1 MRHSGKF
8 SDVLTREI
16 PITDYAEKLGFH
28 LLRKGRYFSLKEHD
42 SVMIDA
48 GRNAFW
54 RNSTGAKGS
63 VIDFCLE
70 FGGAVNVSDA
80 MRILSEMYGIHTD
93 GERAQNVQVPTVV
106 PPKRERAA
114 SEGLEL
120 PPKADN
126 VRAVFRYLIHERR
139 IQKSVIRYFLAKK
152 MLYQDDHRNC
162 VFCTPSFGC
171 IRGTGEKHWTMD
183 CVGNDYD
190 ECFFFRGSNAAK
202 GLIVAESVID
212 VMSVMS
218 YFTLKGKKYTDYCY
232 LALAGTNKYESV
244 FHHLKKEGEGID
256 TVYLCLDN
264 DKAGKLAAKKIEET
278 MKNDFQSVNVKKA
291 FAPSGKDWN
300 DYIKTITPEQD

>member
-139 IQKSVIRYFLAKK
+139 IQKALS
-152 MLYQDDHRNC
+152 
-162 VFCTPSFGC
+162 
-171 IRGTGEKHWTMD
+171 GTFWQRK
-183 CVGNDYD
+183 
-190 ECFFFRGSNAAK
+190 CF
-202 GLIVAESVID
+202 
-212 VMSVMS
+212 
-218 YFTLKGKKYTDYCY
+218 
-232 LALAGTNKYESV
+232 
-244 FHHLKKEGEGID
+244 
-256 TVYLCLDN
+256 
-264 DKAGKLAAKKIEET
+264 
-278 MKNDFQSVNVKKA
+278 
-291 FAPSGKDWN
+291 
-300 DYIKTITPEQD
+300 IKTTTEIACSAPLPLGA